1 MNVELYTDAL
11 ALSNIILNG
20 TLLFYYYYYYY
31 YYSNNSAKF
40 LLGGTSD
47 ELHLE
52 I

>member
-11 ALSNIILNG
+11 AVSNIILNG
-20 TLLFYYYYYYY
+20 TLFFFF